1 MKKYTIFILILNY
14 FFKKLIFF
22 KKLLFYNFYFYYD
35 LDFFKNI
42 NQLNKN
48 YNFLNFF
55 LFLKIFNL
63 KQNSEDYNLYKY
75 ELMFRF
81 PKFSIEISAKFLKYF
96 NLNFSPKY
104 TSFKRKIISQEYI
117 FFRLPTIGGIGN
129 YFSNIF
135 KRSVYLIVGSFK
147 YLPLNYTNS
156 GYYIPF
162 IIRVKNNNFIED
174 ISKFIF
180 IKKYIF
186 LNNKIDFSLKKY
198 NLYYVF
204 FNQKPDINL
213 SVLFFFLKNKKIN
226 FFEYSSY
233 IKQYKIFLKK
243 YKSYDFFKF
252 N

>member
-104 TSFKRKIISQEYI
+104 TSFKILDLFEDHVYI
-117 FFRLPTIGGIGN
+117 TEAILM
-129 YFSNIF
+129 
-135 KRSVYLIVGSFK
+135 K
-147 YLPLNYTNS
+147 
-156 GYYIPF
+156 
-162 IIRVKNNNFIED
+162 
-174 ISKFIF
+174 
-180 IKKYIF
+180 
-186 LNNKIDFSLKKY
+186 
-198 NLYYVF
+198 
-204 FNQKPDINL
+204 
-213 SVLFFFLKNKKIN
+213 VLKKIN
-226 FFEYSSY
+226 KLRRMIHVISS
-233 IKQYKIFLKK
+233 IKNQPRSI
-243 YKSYDFFKF
+243 
-252 N
+252 